1 MQSSW
6 LELLQQYPHPFLLF
20 VAVFLLSG
28 SVTMVMYRQAVSRQ
42 LLPSIRER
50 DVHTVRKPRLG
61 GIAMWIAVIITFFVL
76 VGFPGT
82 NALLDFHRVHYF
94 GIDISL
100 WGIIG
105 GMAVILGV
113 GLLDDIRGLGPGPQA
128 LGQLAAALMLIA
140 AGVRVPYIRLP
151 FNEVLVL
158 SAFWSSAFTVIWVM
172 LVMNVMNFF
181 DGLDGLAGSVSF
193 TASVVLFLVSMR
205 TGFLATAT
213 LSIIIAG
220 ASSGFLPWNWY
231 PSKLFMGTV
240 GSQML
245 GFLLG
250 VVAIIS
256 GGKVATAVLVLGI
269 PLLDAIVVVA
279 RRLMAH
285 QSPFKADLRHLHH
298 RLLKIGLPT
307 PWVVMLIN
315 GVSVIFGFLAFSTQQ
330 SSVKA
335 FLTLVLVACMALF
348 IFITYILEHRLNKP
362 VD

>member
-1 MQSSW
+1 MW
-6 LELLQQYPHPFLLF
+6 L
-20 VAVFLLSG
+20 
-28 SVTMVMYRQAVSRQ
+28 
-42 LLPSIRER
+42 
-50 DVHTVRKPRLG
+50 
-61 GIAMWIAVIITFFVL
+61 AVIATFFIL
-76 VGFPGT
+76 ASSG
-82 NALLDFHRVHYF
+82 LLDFHRVHYF

-100 WGIIG
+100 WGIMG
-105 GMAVILGV
+105 GMAVILMV
-113 GLLDDIRGLGPGPQA
+113 GLLDDTRGLGPTPQA
-128 LGQLAAALMLIA
+128 IGQFLAALMLVL
-140 AGVRVPYIRLP
+140 AGVKVPYIRLP
-151 FNEVLVL
+151 FNEILVL
-158 SAFWSSAFTVIWVM
+158 SAFWSSAFTVVWVM

-193 TASVVLFLVSMR
+193 TASIVLFLVSMR

-213 LSIIIAG
+213 LSIIVAG
-220 ASSGFLPWNWY
+220 AAAGFLPWNWH

-250 VVAIIS
+250 VIAIIS

-269 PLLDAIVVVA
+269 PLLDALVVIV
-279 RRLMAH
+279 RRLAAK

-307 PWVVMLIN
+307 PWVVILIN
-315 GVSVIFGFLAFSTQQ
+315 AVSVVFGVLAFSTQQ

-335 FLTLVLVACMALF
+335 FLTLGLVVCMALF
-348 IFITYILEHRLNKP
+348 IFVTYVLEHRLQKR